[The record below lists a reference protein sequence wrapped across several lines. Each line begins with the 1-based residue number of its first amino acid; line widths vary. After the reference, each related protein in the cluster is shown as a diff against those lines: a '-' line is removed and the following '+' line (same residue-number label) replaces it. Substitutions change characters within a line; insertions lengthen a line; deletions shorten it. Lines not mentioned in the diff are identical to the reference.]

1 MMSNNNIFKE
11 IEKSLL
17 NLNAYEFTLFA
28 TLIGFLICDGLN
40 YNEQQSLGNFFEMLG
55 QTALTIGAQNQNLDN
70 FDVDNQNNYD
80 SLILLLKNKIN
91 NIDNIVAEIKN
102 MKL

>member
-28 TLIGFLICDGLN
+28 ALIGFLICDGLN

-55 QTALTIGAQNQNLDN
+55 QTALTIGAQNQNLDDP
-70 FDVDNQNNYD
+70 DVDNQNNYD
-80 SLILLLKNKIN
+80 SLILLLKNKID

>member
-1 MMSNNNIFKE
+1 MSNNNVFKE

-17 NLNAYEFTLFA
+17 NLNADEFTLVA
-28 TLIGFLICDGLN
+28 ALIGFLICDGLN

-55 QTALTIGAQNQNLDN
+55 QTALTIGAQNQNLDDP
-70 FDVDNQNNYD
+70 DVDNQNNYD
-80 SLILLLKNKIN
+80 SLILLLKNKID